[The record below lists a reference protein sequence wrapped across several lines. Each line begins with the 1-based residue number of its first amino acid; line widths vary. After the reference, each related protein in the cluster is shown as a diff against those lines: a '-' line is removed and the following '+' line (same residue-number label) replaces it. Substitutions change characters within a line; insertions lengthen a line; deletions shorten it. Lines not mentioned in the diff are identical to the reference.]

1 MSNSGKLLKIASLI
15 MITLACFFVC
25 LHFLYWY
32 DNKYTAKGLQPVS
45 GMLCLSEEDLA
56 GRQLYFLTR
65 QWQFYPDVLLTPED
79 FKGKTPDIYMRYI
92 TIGEYNNFSMDNPAR
107 STRGSATYRLLL
119 SLPGTPRS
127 YTLALPEIFSSYS
140 LYIGGEKIL
149 QLGDPDPD
157 NYLARIGNRTV
168 SFTASGV
175 TELLLQVTNYSHF
188 YSGLTYPPLLGEPYA
203 VSRLLNIR
211 LLIALSALICTV
223 LCGLL
228 SLYFSLMAKQSIT
241 VRASVPVSG
250 RVYQLSP
257 ALYLFHHKPPALV
270 YAGASV
276 HLRHVS
282 ADYHPAAISA
292 GEKAPPLLRHAATAF
307 PVLRC
312 GHSLLPVSAPSGNTS
327 YNFFPGVLCRQNPDR
342 TVSAVACGLHS
353 ILRRNRFL
361 AASDLYHHFRRFPA
375 L

>member
-1 MSNSGKLLKIASLI
+1 
-15 MITLACFFVC
+15 
-25 LHFLYWY
+25 
-32 DNKYTAKGLQPVS
+32 
-45 GMLCLSEEDLA
+45 
-56 GRQLYFLTR
+56 
-65 QWQFYPDVLLTPED
+65 
-79 FKGKTPDIYMRYI
+79 
-92 TIGEYNNFSMDNPAR
+92 MDNPSR

-211 LLIALSALICTV
+211 LLIALSALIFTV

-241 VRASVPVSG
+241 IIF
-250 RVYQLSP
+250 
-257 ALYLFHHKPPALV
+257 ALLCLCL
-270 YAGASV
+270 AGYTS
-276 HLRHVS
+276 
-282 ADYHPAAISA
+282 Y
-292 GEKAPPLLRHAATAF
+292 PLLYTYFTISLQPWYMLELLCIYGMYLLIIILQRYLPGKKPRLYSA
-307 PVLRC
+307 VLRC

-342 TVSAVACGLHS
+342 AVSAVACGLHS

-361 AASDLYHHFRRFPA
+361 AASDLYHHFRRLPA